1 MNSAILVNIIIIM
14 CKYIIKIANWKI
26 KIKKSVKFFI
36 VLALSAFLCIRPS
49 AAKIVGHDS
58 LVMQPESYS
67 VFPVS
72 KNHEYTPRILALF
85 EQGKSLFAQ
94 ENYAAAAQ
102 ILQQVVDLSELAN
115 HSTQKALALSYLA
128 LAYEKLEQWL
138 DAKQAIDE
146 ALSILTRLE
155 LTSHPEKLMFAQA
168 LNTAGLVE
176 LKLGHVQKALD
187 NWEQAAIAYQE
198 IGDNIGK
205 LGSQMNQ
212 AIALQTLGMYP
223 RSQTILKQ
231 VLAELAAEPNSPLKV
246 NSLHQLGIILGATGN
261 LAESRQILE
270 QSLSLSQE
278 LNAVETTSAILISLG
293 NLFQNMN
300 QPEAAKLFYQQSEI
314 IAPKLTQKMQA
325 NLNLLDL
332 ILKQDNLNFDLYT
345 KIKKDLNKLPI
356 SNNSCINQIKLANI
370 LLNLTEKADYSFLRK
385 DIAEILASAIQ
396 TAMTL
401 NSPNSESYGWGTL
414 GKLYE
419 QNKQWLEAEKITEK
433 ALLIAQEINALDL
446 SARWQWQLGRILT
459 NQGRKTEAILAY
471 KQAVN
476 TLQKLRADLVTYQ
489 NVQFSFTETVEPV
502 YRELVRLLVQ
512 EPTNQANLQEARQ
525 VIEYLQLAELDN
537 FFREACL
544 KAQPIQ
550 IEQIDPSAAVIYPII
565 LADRLA
571 VILALP
577 GANLTYYETQLPET
591 EIWARIE
598 EFQRYLNPAFFERD
612 RLQVSQTLYDWL
624 IRPAETQLAANKIK
638 TLVFVLDSEL
648 RNLPMAALYDGQQY
662 LIEKYSLALAPG
674 LQLLN
679 VQPWSQQKLAVL
691 TAGLS
696 EGRENFSPLP
706 AVETELRE
714 IAQIFKSNLLLNQK
728 FTSTN
733 LAQKINSLPT
743 PVVHIATHGQFSSDM
758 ENTFILTWDGK
769 INVQEFNSILRLREQ
784 KFSHPLELL
793 VLSACQTAT
802 GDRRAVLGLAGLA
815 VRSGARTTLATLWQV
830 SDRSTADLMIRFYQE
845 LASQTTPSK
854 AKALQMAQLALLKNP
869 QFQHPFYWAPF
880 VLLGN
885 WL

>member
-1 MNSAILVNIIIIM
+1 MKVQV
-14 CKYIIKIANWKI
+14 
-26 KIKKSVKFFI
+26 KKSVKFLI
-36 VLALSAFLCIRPS
+36 ILALSAFLCIRPS
-49 AAKIVGHDS
+49 VAKLVSHDA
-58 LVMQPESYS
+58 LAMQGELFAGFS
-67 VFPVS
+67 VS
-72 KNHEYTPRILALF
+72 KNPESIANTLALF

-102 ILQQVVDLSELAN
+102 LWQQVADQAELAN
-115 HSTQKALALSYLA
+115 YSTQKALALTYIA
-128 LAYEKLEQWL
+128 WAYEKLEQWL

-146 ALSILTRLE
+146 ALNILTRLE

-187 NWEQAAIAYQE
+187 SWEQAAIAYQE

-205 LGSQMNQ
+205 LGGEMNQ

-231 VLAELAAEPNSPLKV
+231 VLAELAAAPNSRLKV
-246 NSLHQLGIILGATGN
+246 NSLHQLGITLSSTGN

-278 LNAVETTSAILISLG
+278 LNAVEITSAILISLG
-293 NLFQNMN
+293 NLFQKLN
-300 QPEAAKLFYQQSEI
+300 QPEQAKLFYQESAKS
-314 IAPKLTQKMQA
+314 APNLTQKMQA

-332 ILKQDNLNFDLYT
+332 IVQGRDLEQFAILYN
-345 KIKKDLNKLPI
+345 KIQKSIGKLPL
-356 SNNSCINQIKLANI
+356 SNSSILIKIKLANI
-370 LLNLTEKADYSFLRK
+370 LLNLTGQGSQESIKK

-396 TAMTL
+396 TAIAL
-401 NSPNSESYGWGTL
+401 NAPNGESYGWGTL

-419 QNKQWLEAEKITEK
+419 QNNQWLEAEKLTEK
-433 ALLIAQEINALDL
+433 ALLIAQQIDALDL

-459 NQGRKTEAILAY
+459 NQGKKTAAILAY

-476 TLQKLRADLVTYQ
+476 TLQKLRSDLVSTSE
-489 NVQFSFTETVEPV
+489 NVRFSFTETVEPV

-525 VIEYLQLAELDN
+525 VIESLQVAELDN

-544 KAQPIQ
+544 KAQPVQ

-577 GANLTYYETQLPET
+577 GANLTYYETQLPEA
-591 EIWARIE
+591 EIWAKVE
-598 EFQRYLNPAFFERD
+598 EFQRYLNPAFFDRD

-624 IRPAETQLAANKIK
+624 IRPAEAQLAASKIK
-638 TLVFVLDSEL
+638 TLVFVLDSGL

-679 VQPWSQQKLAVL
+679 VQPWRQQKLAVL

-696 EGRENFSPLP
+696 AGRENFSPLP
-706 AVETELRE
+706 AVETELAE

-728 FTSTN
+728 FTSAN
-733 LAQKINSLPT
+733 LAQKINSLPV
-743 PVVHIATHGQFSSDM
+743 PVVHIATHGQFSSDL

-769 INVQEFNSILRLREQ
+769 INVQELNSILRLREQ
-784 KFSHPLELL
+784 KSGRPLELL

-802 GDRRAVLGLAGLA
+802 GDRRAALGLAGLA
-815 VRSGARTTLATLWQV
+815 VRSGARTTLGTLWQV

-845 LASQTTPSK
+845 LASQTTSSK

>member
-1 MNSAILVNIIIIM
+1 MKVQV
-14 CKYIIKIANWKI
+14 
-26 KIKKSVKFFI
+26 KKSVKFLI
-36 VLALSAFLCIRPS
+36 ILALSAFLCIRPS
-49 AAKIVGHDS
+49 AAKIFGHDA
-58 LVMQPESYS
+58 LMMQGKLFAAVSVSKTPESIA
-67 VFPVS
+67 
-72 KNHEYTPRILALF
+72 NILALF

-102 ILQQVVDLSELAN
+102 LWQQVADQAGLAN
-115 HSTQKALALSYLA
+115 YSTQKALALIYLA
-128 LAYEKLEQWL
+128 LAYAKLEQWL

-146 ALSILTRLE
+146 ALNILTRLE
-155 LTSHPEKLMFAQA
+155 LTSRPEKLMFAQA

-205 LGSQMNQ
+205 LGGQMNQ
-212 AIALQTLGMYP
+212 AIALQTLGMHP

-231 VLAELAAEPNSPLKV
+231 VLAELAAAPNSRLKV
-246 NSLHQLGIILGATGN
+246 NSLHQLGITLSSTGN

-278 LNAVETTSAILISLG
+278 LNAVESTSAILISLG
-293 NLFQNMN
+293 NLFQKLN
-300 QPEAAKLFYQQSEI
+300 QPEQAKLFYQESAKF
-314 IAPKLTQKMQA
+314 APNLTQKMQA

-332 ILKQDNLNFDLYT
+332 ILQGRDLEQFAILYN
-345 KIKKDLNKLPI
+345 KIQKTIGELPL
-356 SNNSCINQIKLANI
+356 SNSSILIKIKLANI
-370 LLNLTEKADYSFLRK
+370 LLNLTEQGEPSLIRKDIRK

-396 TAMTL
+396 TAIAL
-401 NSPNSESYGWGTL
+401 NSPSGESYGWGTL

-419 QNKQWLEAEKITEK
+419 QNSQWLEAEKITEK
-433 ALLIAQEINALDL
+433 ALLIAQQIDALDL

-459 NQGRKTEAILAY
+459 NQGKKTEAILAY

-476 TLQKLRADLVTYQ
+476 TLQKLRSDLVSTSE
-489 NVQFSFTETVEPV
+489 NVRFSFTETVEPV

-525 VIEYLQLAELDN
+525 VIESLQVAELDN

-577 GANLTYYETQLPET
+577 GANLTYYETQLPRT
-591 EIWARIE
+591 EIWAKLE

-624 IRPAETQLAANKIK
+624 IRPAEAQLAASKIK
-638 TLVFVLDSEL
+638 TLVFVLDSGL

-679 VQPWSQQKLAVL
+679 VQPWRQQKLAVL

-706 AVETELRE
+706 AVETELAE

-728 FTSTN
+728 FTSAN
-733 LAQKINSLPT
+733 LAQKINSLPV
-743 PVVHIATHGQFSSDM
+743 PVVHIATHGQFSSDL

-769 INVQEFNSILRLREQ
+769 INVQELNSILRLREQ
-784 KFSHPLELL
+784 KSGRPLELL

-802 GDRRAVLGLAGLA
+802 GDRRAALGLAGLA
-815 VRSGARTTLATLWQV
+815 VRSGARTTLGTLWQV

-845 LASQTTPSK
+845 LASQATPSK